1 MSTSPRQMPP
11 SPNDAETK
19 EKREDRRRR
28 YTALMHSMDEWS
40 REPRAIDDEI
50 EPLIE
55 QFLRE
60 TAPRLF
66 PDD

>member
-1 MSTSPRQMPP
+1 MSTSPQPMP
-11 SPNDAETK
+11 SNPNGAESK
-19 EKREDRRRR
+19 VERRRR
-28 YTALMHSMDEWS
+28 YTALMRKMDEWA
-40 REPRAIDDEI
+40 REPREIDDEI